1 MAGGNWEKQNK
12 ELSGAYTNFETN
24 DLVVQGLDSKGAVV
38 IPIMLDWGVT
48 GVFSK
53 VTPNT
58 KFKEL
63 FGKDLKDLKPIR
75 EAFKGT
81 GNVIV
86 YNLNGKG
93 DEATATSGTFVVKAV
108 HGGSDGNK
116 IVVTV
121 AHGLNGDATVRTF
134 FDGERVDSQ
143 IVSSTTELIANP
155 YVVFNGE
162 LPAGDATLT
171 LSKGATVSATNDSY
185 ATFATALDTQIFKT
199 IAIGTDDDSI
209 KLLLSL
215 KVKQWREE
223 EGKNVT
229 IITND
234 YNAADHEGT
243 VSIKNGV
250 YIGGEL
256 ISAKDAVYWY
266 GAAYANASTNSL
278 TYTEYPG
285 ATDVER
291 LSSHDVI
298 KAKRDGHVVFIYDE
312 GADGLDRVVVESD
325 INTFR
330 SFTPKKNQDFC
341 KGTIVRQM
349 DIMGNNVKHI
359 YSRYFIGKVKN
370 HADGRNLFK
379 GAIMKDVLDILVKQE
394 AIEPYNPNDITIEQG
409 DLKDAVLVLA
419 GVKFVDAMEK
429 LYMTILCK

>member
-38 IPIMLDWGVT
+38 IPILLDWGDS
-48 GVFSK
+48 GVFTK

-58 KFKEL
+58 KFMEL
-63 FGKDLKDLKPIR
+63 FGKDLKDLLPIS

-86 YNLNGKG
+86 YNLNGEGNK
-93 DEATATSGTFVVKAV
+93 AAAKSGNFEVKAV
-108 HGGSDGNK
+108 HGGLDGNN

-121 AHGLNGDATVRTF
+121 AQGLNGEATIRTF
-134 FDGERVDSQ
+134 YDGERVDSQ
-143 IVSSTTELIANP
+143 VVSSVAELTSNP

-162 LPAGDATLT
+162 LPEGDATLT
-171 LSKGATVSATNDSY
+171 LSKGTTVSATNDSY

-199 IAIGTDDDSI
+199 IAIGTNDESI

-215 KVKQWREE
+215 KVKQWRED
-223 EGKNVT
+223 EGKYVT
-229 IITND
+229 LITND
-234 YNAADHEGT
+234 YNVADHEGT

-250 YIGGEL
+250 YIGDKF
-256 ISAKDAVYWY
+256 ISAQEAVYWY

-278 TYTEYPG
+278 TYAEYPG

-291 LSSHDVI
+291 LSSPDVI
-298 KAKRDGHVVFIYDE
+298 KAKKEGHVVFIYDE

-330 SFTPKKNQDFC
+330 SFTPKKNQDFR
-341 KGTIVRQM
+341 KGTIIRQM
-349 DIMGNNVKHI
+349 DIVGNNVKHI

-370 HADGRNLFK
+370 HEDGRNLFK

-409 DLKDAVLVLA
+409 DLKDAVLVSA